1 MNTINNI
8 RSATTGFSPSQLA
21 LGRSTTLLDYDDGR
35 HRNRG
40 MPEEMPWMDYMSDQI
55 RRIIYP
61 MVCGRIEEKQN
72 LRVDNQEGVRP
83 VEYKKYNLV
92 YVARKETLN
101 PLTIREKSRQ
111 LTLVHIMK
119 PERYGNTED
128 VHQYTVKYLI
138 DGTVYSGVHYRRTL
152 KVNPVSV
159 PTFPS
164 LTANLNGIDCGGLK
178 IHSHRYYEGT
188 GAEYQVYDP
197 DDNTYQQWLSS
208 HQVDPSLIVTYWE
221 EYYADVQERGQN
233 DMPD

>member
-1 MNTINNI
+1 
-8 RSATTGFSPSQLA
+8 
-21 LGRSTTLLDYDDGR
+21 
-35 HRNRG
+35 
-40 MPEEMPWMDYMSDQI
+40 
-55 RRIIYP
+55 
-61 MVCGRIEEKQN
+61 
-72 LRVDNQEGVRP
+72 
-83 VEYKKYNLV
+83 
-92 YVARKETLN
+92 
-101 PLTIREKSRQ
+101 
-111 LTLVHIMK
+111 MK

-138 DGTVYSGVHYRRTL
+138 DGTVYSGVHYRRIL

-221 EYYADVQERGQN
+221 EYYANAQERGQN
-233 DMPD
+233 DMPESWTQDGPVWRDGSESGSVTSGYRGNCYYGNIDVEYLVREQHNSREE